1 MNGAFG
7 YAVCLALPWGCIT
20 QPPPQPALQN
30 FSLIFTNTLTK
41 VAESAYTPRVE
52 KWGGRE
58 GGRDGS
64 RRRRS
69 EWGGGVQEKENQ
81 RDLRAGEGG
90 ETERMACSQQRGRGG
105 KVSWRD
111 KQGEESASLGLCR
124 GGIRA
129 AACPLIRLPLYI
141 PLCLSVCLPLSSL
154 TVSRPGW
161 CCNVAV
167 SAVKALAGGFSLSE
181 PWLCAV
187 SVRTRLLSCSHW
199 LSCAKQPAGLRVSSC
214 CR

>member
-1 MNGAFG
+1 MLCVWPCPGAALHNLLLNLHCRTSLWSSQTLWQKWPSLHTHPESRNG
-7 YAVCLALPWGCIT
+7 
-20 QPPPQPALQN
+20 
-30 FSLIFTNTLTK
+30 
-41 VAESAYTPRVE
+41 
-52 KWGGRE
+52 E

-69 EWGGGVQEKENQ
+69 EWGEGGVQEKENQ

-129 AACPLIRLPLYI
+129 AACPLVRLPLYI
-141 PLCLSVCLPLSSL
+141 PVCLSVCLPLSSL